1 MGGILYKL
9 GNAGP
14 LILNVCFLKVDAP
27 ISLPLP
33 MSLAKQ
39 TPALG
44 VFPNAISSPQ

>member
-27 ISLPLP
+27 ISLPLS